1 MSGEAFQGLE
11 YPLYDAIITIMA
23 QNKPLYTAFAK
34 HLELVKQ
41 ALHDVNYVIS
51 GDMSEGKEVESIK
64 ACLGEYWKELTLQAA
79 LERIEQIR
87 NELINYVQNQPK

>member
-11 YPLYDAIITIMA
+11 YPLYDAIITITA
-23 QNKPLYTAFAK
+23 QHKPLYTAFAK

-51 GDMSEGKEVESIK
+51 GDMSEGKEVEAIK
-64 ACLGEYWKELTLQAA
+64 ACLGEHWQELTLQSA
-79 LERIEQIR
+79 LEQIGEIQDKLIELMEEER
-87 NELINYVQNQPK
+87 

>member
-51 GDMSEGKEVESIK
+51 GDTGEGKEVESIK
-64 ACLGEYWKELTLQAA
+64 ACLGEHWKEMTLQAA
-79 LERIEQIR
+79 LEQIGEIQDKLM
-87 NELINYVQNQPK
+87 ELMK